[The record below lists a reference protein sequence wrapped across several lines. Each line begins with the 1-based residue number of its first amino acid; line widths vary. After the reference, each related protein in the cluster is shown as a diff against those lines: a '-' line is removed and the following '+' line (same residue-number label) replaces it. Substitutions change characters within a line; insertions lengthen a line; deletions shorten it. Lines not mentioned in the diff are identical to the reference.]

1 MSSSTNLS
9 SAGLDPR
16 RRRILFRA
24 RHRGMREMD
33 ILFSTFAEAE
43 LPAMSDADMGDFERL
58 LDETADRD
66 VLMWLTDEAPVW
78 PQFDTPV
85 YRRLKAFHT
94 HSGPLDL

>member
-1 MSSSTNLS
+1 MSATDLS

-33 ILFSTFAEAE
+33 ILLSTFAEAE
-43 LPAMSDADMGDFERL
+43 IVTMSDVDLDLFEQL
-58 LDETADRD
+58 LEDVADRD
-66 VLMWLTDEAPVW
+66 VFMWLTDEAPVL
-78 PQFDTPV
+78 PEFDTAV
-85 YRRLKAFHT
+85 FRRLKAFHT